1 MRQSE
6 LNRAVAQATGETIET
21 ISRMGFQHVTVP
33 VTRVR
38 TRFSMRRRHRRKPSL
53 RLSA

>member
-1 MRQSE
+1 MRQSD
-6 LNRAVAQATGETIET
+6 LNRAVAQATGEIVET
-21 ISRMGFQHVTVP
+21 ISRLGFQHVIVP
-33 VTRVR
+33 VPRVR